1 MLSISDNLYHIHS
14 RITNALHKAKR
25 QDQVKLLCVSKT
37 KPVEMIKEAY
47 AQGERAFGESY
58 ATEAAEKIQQL
69 NGEGFNDIC
78 WHFIGP
84 IQKNK
89 TKLIAE
95 YFDVVESVHR
105 SLVSTTPCRQKTS

>member
-58 ATEAAEKIQQL
+58 LLKKSDRL
-69 NGEGFNDIC
+69 KFV
-78 WHFIGP
+78 
-84 IQKNK
+84 
-89 TKLIAE
+89 L
-95 YFDVVESVHR
+95 
-105 SLVSTTPCRQKTS
+105 